1 MYEFWYDYI
10 EPKYQNNAKNAKLFH
25 MDTDS
30 FIAHIKT
37 EDFCKDV
44 VGAAAKRYDTS
55 DHKADRPL
63 PKEMDKKVIDLMKDE
78 LKGKIIKEFVTARPK
93 TYSYLTDD
101 DRNVI
106 KTKGTKKSMI
116 KRILNFDG
124 YKDCLFKNEII
135 LKSKQRFKSEA
146 NCVYTEEVNKITQS
160 SSDDKRLQTFDRIR
174 TYPYGTNAFKVC
186 KSEMLSKYK

>member
-78 LKGKIIKEFVTARPK
+78 LKGKIIKEFITARPK

-116 KRILNFDG
+116 KRILNFDD

-135 LKSKQRFKSEA
+135 LKSKQRFKVKQI
-146 NCVYTEEVNKITQS
+146 VYILKKSI
-160 SSDDKRLQTFDRIR
+160 RLH
-174 TYPYGTNAFKVC
+174 KVVVMI
-186 KSEMLSKYK
+186 KDYKLLIELEHIHMEQMLLKYVKVRC